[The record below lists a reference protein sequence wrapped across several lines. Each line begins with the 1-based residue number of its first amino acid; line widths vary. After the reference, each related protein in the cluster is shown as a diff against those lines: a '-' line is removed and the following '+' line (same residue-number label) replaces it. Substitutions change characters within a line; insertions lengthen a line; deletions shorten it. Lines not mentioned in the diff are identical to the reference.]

1 MGDREIGRIAHFFR
15 PRRRAG
21 ALQCG
26 VDGIATFWN
35 QRYSNHK
42 ACWGD
47 DGSPTL
53 QVALRHFPATGR
65 ALEIGYGY
73 GRDLVALARRGL
85 AVTGI
90 DPSDEGRHMAEERL
104 TALKLSTAALMTA
117 DFTDSDL
124 PLAAFDA
131 VLSHRTLHLMTAPG
145 SVDRFVRK
153 LAAVARPGAVVC
165 IGTRDLR
172 DLDPA
177 RMIGHHH
184 GDDVYEYSD
193 RPGHVISYWD
203 DERFRKTFAA
213 DFDFVSLEQ
222 ASEQEASDNP
232 VPCYLTIMVA
242 RRR

>member
-1 MGDREIGRIAHFFR
+1 VSEA
-15 PRRRAG
+15 A
-21 ALQCG
+21 
-26 VDGIATFWN
+26 ATFWN
-35 QRYSNHK
+35 QRYRDHS

-47 DGSPTL
+47 TGSPTL
-53 QVALRHFPATGR
+53 QVALKHFPATGR
-65 ALEIGYGY
+65 VLEIGYGY

-85 AVTGI
+85 VMTGI
-90 DPSDEGRHMAEERL
+90 DPSDEGQHMAEARL
-104 TALKLSTAALMTA
+104 AALGVKSATLLTA
-117 DFTDSDL
+117 DFTEAQL
-124 PLAAFDA
+124 PESGFDA

-145 SVDRFVRK
+145 AAGRFAGR
-153 LAAVARPGAVVC
+153 LAAVARPGAMVC

-177 RMIGHHH
+177 RMNVHHH

-203 DERFRKTFAA
+203 DDRFRKTFAP
-213 DFDFVSLEQ
+213 DFDIVALEQ
-222 ASEQEASDNP
+222 ASELEASDNP

>member
-1 MGDREIGRIAHFFR
+1 VSEA
-15 PRRRAG
+15 A
-21 ALQCG
+21 
-26 VDGIATFWN
+26 ATFWN
-35 QRYSNHK
+35 QRYRDHS

-47 DGSPTL
+47 AGSPTL
-53 QVALRHFPATGR
+53 QVALKHFPATGR
-65 ALEIGYGY
+65 VLEIGYGY
-73 GRDLVALARRGL
+73 GRDLVSLARRVKS
-85 AVTGI
+85 VT
-90 DPSDEGRHMAEERL
+90 L
-104 TALKLSTAALMTA
+104 LTA
-117 DFTDSDL
+117 DFTEARL
-124 PLAAFDA
+124 PESSFDA
-131 VLSHRTLHLMTAPG
+131 VLSHRTLHLMTEPG
-145 SVDRFVRK
+145 AAGRFATR
-153 LAAVARPGAVVC
+153 LAVVAKPGAVVC

-203 DERFRKTFAA
+203 DERFRKTFVA
-213 DFDFVSLEQ
+213 DFDVVSLEH

>member
-1 MGDREIGRIAHFFR
+1 MDS
-15 PRRRAG
+15 
-21 ALQCG
+21 
-26 VDGIATFWN
+26 IATFWN
-35 QRYSNHK
+35 QRYGAHS
-42 ACWGD
+42 ACWGEG
-47 DGSPTL
+47 GSPTL
-53 QVALRHFPATGR
+53 QVALRHFPASGR

-85 AVTGI
+85 AMTGI
-90 DPSDEGRHMAEERL
+90 DPSDEGRTMAEERL
-104 TALKLSTAALMTA
+104 TALGLSGATLMTA
-117 DFTDSDL
+117 DFTDQDL
-124 PLAAFDA
+124 PPPAFDA

-153 LAAVARPGAVVC
+153 LAAVVRPGAVVC

-203 DERFRKTFAA
+203 DERFRRTFAA
-213 DFDFVSLEQ
+213 DFDVVALEQ

-242 RRR
+242 RRK

>member
-1 MGDREIGRIAHFFR
+1 M
-15 PRRRAG
+15 
-21 ALQCG
+21 
-26 VDGIATFWN
+26 DGIATFWN

-117 DFTDSDL
+117 DVTDSDL

-177 RMIGHHH
+177 RMMAI
-184 GDDVYEYSD
+184 
-193 RPGHVISYWD
+193 
-203 DERFRKTFAA
+203 T
-213 DFDFVSLEQ
+213 
-222 ASEQEASDNP
+222 
-232 VPCYLTIMVA
+232 MA
-242 RRR
+242 RRL

>member
-1 MGDREIGRIAHFFR
+1 MSEA
-15 PRRRAG
+15 A
-21 ALQCG
+21 
-26 VDGIATFWN
+26 ATFWN
-35 QRYSNHK
+35 QRYRDHS

-47 DGSPTL
+47 TGSPTL
-53 QVALRHFPATGR
+53 QVALKHFPATGR

-85 AVTGI
+85 VMTGI
-90 DPSDEGRHMAEERL
+90 DPSDEGQHMAEARL
-104 TALKLSTAALMTA
+104 AALGVKTATLLTA
-117 DFTDSDL
+117 DFTEATL
-124 PLAAFDA
+124 PESAFDA

-145 SVDRFVRK
+145 AVGGFAGR
-153 LAAVARPGAVVC
+153 LAAVARPGAMVC

-172 DLDPA
+172 DLDPV
-177 RMIGHHH
+177 RMNGHHH

-203 DERFRKTFAA
+203 DERFRKTFAP
-213 DFDFVSLEQ
+213 DFDIVSLEQ
-222 ASEQEASDNP
+222 ASELEASDNP